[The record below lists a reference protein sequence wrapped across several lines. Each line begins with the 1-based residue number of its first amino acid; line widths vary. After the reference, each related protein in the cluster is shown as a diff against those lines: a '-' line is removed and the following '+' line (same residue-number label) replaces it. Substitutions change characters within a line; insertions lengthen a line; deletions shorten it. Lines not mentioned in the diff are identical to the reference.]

1 MPRASLVE
9 GRWSAATRSRKR
21 SSCRTIRRTRS
32 QQCSAHHPRSRMTRG
47 VKTERVPSRLHPA
60 QSTLARRWQLSR
72 GPTQVRQS
80 VGGGVWGG
88 ADVVAA
94 EVLALLYMERKGGK
108 EERGKGQ
115 RERKERSVFVCSR
128 YNAFLYHYIEHA
140 FHTFSCE
147 TGTRVEESHVYGSR
161 SG

>member
-1 MPRASLVE
+1 M
-9 GRWSAATRSRKR
+9 
-21 SSCRTIRRTRS
+21 
-32 QQCSAHHPRSRMTRG
+32 
-47 VKTERVPSRLHPA
+47 
-60 QSTLARRWQLSR
+60 
-72 GPTQVRQS
+72 RQS